1 MSTIAIEIDKDK
13 LRDFCRRWK
22 ITEFALFGSVTRPE
36 VFDDNSDVDVLVTF
50 AETSH
55 WTLFDM
61 VDMKEELEAIFERN
75 VDLLTRR
82 GVEQSHNRFRKHAI
96 LSSAVEL
103 DVA

>member
-1 MSTIAIEIDKDK
+1 MPIAIDVPKEQ
-13 LRDFCRRWK
+13 LREFCRKWK
-22 ITEFALFGSVTRPE
+22 VTEFALFGSVTRPE
-36 VFDDNSDVDVLVTF
+36 EFDAESDVDVLVTF
-50 AETSH
+50 FENAR

-61 VDMKEELEAIFERN
+61 VDMKEELEQLFARK

-82 GVEQSHNRFRKHAI
+82 GVQQSHNSRRRDAI